1 MVWTTEKKVFE
12 ELTKREISFLCI
24 WYVYVVAQFY
34 PLFKG
39 DFLLFL
45 GVSQNILPLLKYRVI
60 SIIFKSY
67 LTILGPCY

>member
-12 ELTKREISFLCI
+12 ELIKREISFLCI
-24 WYVYVVAQFY
+24 WHVYVVAQFY

-45 GVSQNILPLLKYRVI
+45 GISQNILPLLKYRVI

-67 LTILGPCY
+67 LTILGPSY